1 MPGRV
6 AVRAGL
12 AALVL
17 LATFGCALLA
27 PSGRAS
33 AHAVQVSSRPAPNE
47 QLAGSPDTISID
59 FSEPIESSVSTI
71 QLWDTSPQQLAL
83 GPVEFLDNKKMT
95 VALPDRLAPGLY
107 TVIWRNLSTVDGHT
121 WAGSFPFI
129 VLGPNG
135 ELPEA
140 TLIPASLA
148 SLAKPPSSRP
158 STLESAARWVVL
170 LGSAVMLGGTAYV
183 LLVTLPATR
192 VLSAKGAAG
201 VRKLSRTILLLT
213 TTMAAFFVLQGS
225 LVQLA
230 LQADRLG
237 GLGKADELLVHT
249 RLGYYLIARQVLLAV
264 SLLAVVLAWRSGRDA
279 RPWAP
284 LGLLLLASFGVLLTQ
299 ALVSHA
305 AAAGEGALWTTAAD
319 VLHLLAAS
327 LWVGGLIHVGL
338 AMPRWLDELRGVSR
352 TLFAAE
358 SFRRFSVLAA
368 FSVLVLMVSGVL
380 SALAQFTSFG
390 QLWST
395 PYGWSLVA
403 KMAVM
408 LPLLAVAALNGF
420 ILQPRIVEASLTVR
434 GAAAAGDAPT
444 AAPVARLQR
453 LLVNTVRLEAV
464 LGIVVLVAV
473 AVLIQLQPPRATAQA
488 QSLSQPAPTEI
499 ENSRYLQAVQSGGL
513 VISLQIEPVQVGQ
526 NTFEVG
532 LGSEFGGI
540 GEVEQVRLD
549 FDHEDESIGSSR
561 LDMPLAG
568 SAKFLADGSNLSL
581 PGAWKITATVRRRGQ
596 ADDIRATFDLTLA
609 GASGAIEN
617 GSESFWGWPFRGA
630 RSAGAIAALGV
641 GAVGLVVVAAWQLR
655 NLRRRGL

>member
-1 MPGRV
+1 LPGRV

-17 LATFGCALLA
+17 LATLGWALLA

-83 GPVEFLDNKKMT
+83 GPVEFPDDKTMT
-95 VALPDRLAPGLY
+95 VALPDGLAPGLY

-135 ELPEA
+135 ELPESTA
-140 TLIPASLA
+140 IPAALA

-192 VLSAKGAAG
+192 VLSPESAAG

-213 TTMAAFFVLQGS
+213 TTIAAFFVLQGS

-237 GLGKADELLVHT
+237 GLGKADDLLVDT
-249 RLGYYLIARQVLLAV
+249 RLGSYLIARQVLLAV
-264 SLLAVVLAWRSGRDA
+264 SLLAVVLAWRSAKDT
-279 RPWAP
+279 RPWAA
-284 LGLLLLASFGVLLTQ
+284 LGVLLLASFGVLLTQ
-299 ALVSHA
+299 SLVSHA
-305 AAAGEGALWTTAAD
+305 AAASEGALWTTASD

-358 SFRRFSVLAA
+358 SFRRFSALAA

-380 SALAQFTSFG
+380 SALAQFTAFD

-395 PYGWSLVA
+395 NYGWSLVA

-434 GAAAAGDAPT
+434 GAAVDGDAP
-444 AAPVARLQR
+444 AAEPVARLQR

-473 AVLIQLQPPRATAQA
+473 AVLIQLQPPRATAEA

-499 ENSRYLQAVQSGGL
+499 EDSRYLEAAQSGGL

-540 GEVEQVRLD
+540 GEIEQVRLD
-549 FDHEDESIGSSR
+549 FDHADESIGSSR
-561 LDMPLAG
+561 LDLPLAG

-581 PGAWKITATVRRRGQ
+581 PGTWKITATVRRRGEEE
-596 ADDIRATFDLTLA
+596 DVRATFDLTLA
-609 GASGAIEN
+609 GSGAVEN

-630 RSAGAIAALGV
+630 RTAGAIAALGV
-641 GAVGLVVVAAWQLR
+641 GAAGLVVVGAWQLR
-655 NLRRRGL
+655 NLRRRPPG

>member
-1 MPGRV
+1 M
-6 AVRAGL
+6 
-12 AALVL
+12 
-17 LATFGCALLA
+17 GCALLA
-27 PSGRAS
+27 PSGPAS

-59 FSEPIESSVSTI
+59 FSEPIEGSVSTI

-83 GPVEFLDNKKMT
+83 GPVEFPDDKTMT
-95 VALPDRLAPGLY
+95 VAVPDGLAPGLY

-135 ELPEA
+135 ELPESTA
-140 TLIPASLA
+140 IPAALA
-148 SLAKPPSSRP
+148 NLAKPPSSRP

-192 VLSAKGAAG
+192 VLSPESAAG

-213 TTMAAFFVLQGS
+213 TTIAAFFVLQGS

-237 GLGKADELLVHT
+237 GLGKADELLVDT
-249 RLGYYLIARQVLLAV
+249 RLGSYLIARQVLLAV
-264 SLLAVVLAWRSGRDA
+264 SLLAVVLAWRSGKDA

-284 LGLLLLASFGVLLTQ
+284 LGLLLLASLGVLLTQ
-299 ALVSHA
+299 SLVSHA
-305 AAAGEGALWTTAAD
+305 AAASEGALWTTASD

-358 SFRRFSVLAA
+358 SFRRFSALAA

-380 SALAQFTSFG
+380 SALAQFTAFG

-395 PYGWSLVA
+395 NYGWSLVA

-434 GAAAAGDAPT
+434 GAAVEGDAPA
-444 AAPVARLQR
+444 AAPVARLQH

-499 ENSRYLQAVQSGGL
+499 EDGRYLEAAQSGGL

-540 GEVEQVRLD
+540 GEVEEVRLD
-549 FDHEDESIGSSR
+549 FDHADESIGSSR

-581 PGAWKITATVRRRGQ
+581 PGAWKITATVRRRGEEE
-596 ADDIRATFDLTLA
+596 DVRATFDLTLA
-609 GASGAIEN
+609 APAAGGGSAADE
-617 GSESFWGWPFRGA
+617 GSESVWGWPFQDR
-630 RSAGAIAALGV
+630 RTAGAIAALGV
-641 GAVGLVVVAAWQLR
+641 G
-655 NLRRRGL
+655 